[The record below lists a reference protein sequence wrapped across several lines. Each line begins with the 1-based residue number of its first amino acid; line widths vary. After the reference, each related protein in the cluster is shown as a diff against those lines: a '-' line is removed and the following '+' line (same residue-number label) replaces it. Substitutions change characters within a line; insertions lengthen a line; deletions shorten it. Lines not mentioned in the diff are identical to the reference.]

1 MSEFRKDP
9 VIDRWVIIATE
20 RSRRPNDFH
29 AEAGGA
35 TFPTSHFN
43 PFAPGHEDRTPPEV
57 AAWGRP
63 EGAGADTPGWKVRVV
78 PNKFPV
84 LQREG
89 ELDPQGLGMFDMMNG
104 IGAHEVII
112 ENPDAAWDIAN
123 ATPDEMAL
131 VLDAYVARMKAL
143 QEDARFRYVLIF
155 RNAGVAAGATLAH
168 PHSQIIALPILPR
181 QVSEKLEAARD
192 YFARKGRCV
201 FTDVIRQELAM
212 GDRVVEETEH
222 FVVLSPFAARF
233 PFELQIYPRRHCHD
247 FALITPAERDALAQ
261 VLPRSLRR
269 IKNALGDPAYNL
281 MLHTAPATHSTG
293 YGTASQSGPFN
304 SSQNFLWHIDI
315 LPRLTRVAGFE
326 WGTGFYI
333 NPVSPENATEFL
345 RGEG

>member
-9 VIDRWVIIATE
+9 IVDRWVIIATE
-20 RSRRPNDFH
+20 RSRRPSDFQTD
-29 AEAGGA
+29 AASVA
-35 TFPTSHFN
+35 FPASHFN
-43 PFAPGHEDRTPPEV
+43 PFAPGHEDRTPPEL

-63 EGAGADTPGWKVRVV
+63 EGASADSPGWKVRVV

-112 ENPDAAWDIAN
+112 ENPDANWDIASS
-123 ATPDEMAL
+123 TREEMAL

-143 QEDARFRYVLIF
+143 QEDARFRTILIF

-181 QVSEKLEAARD
+181 QISEKLEAARE
-192 YFARKGRCV
+192 YFERKGRCV

-212 GDRVVEETEH
+212 GDRVVEENEH

-247 FALITPAERDALAQ
+247 FALIEPAERDALAE

-281 MLHTAPATHSTG
+281 MLHTAPSSHSIRRS
-293 YGTASQSGPFN
+293 AMEKSDPWN
-304 SSQNFLWHIDI
+304 SDQNFLWHIDI
-315 LPRLTRVAGFE
+315 LPRLTKVAGFE

-333 NPVSPENATEFL
+333 NPVAPENATKFL
-345 RGEG
+345 RNEE